1 MKTWIAVSVVLLGL
15 SGWGSIARAQGDYD
29 PETYDPEVDSEP
41 ATSAATTVGPHR
53 RTEWLYLEAEG
64 GLQSINLQTFTADSH
79 TFTAGLVPTRATGPS
94 VDVGA
99 GFRIFFFTIGSKAR
113 VGLVDEWDMWSLDG
127 ELGFR
132 FPLDRVEPHLSL
144 YGGYT
149 TLGNLQSAI
158 EGLGRGLDVDGANVG
173 AQLGIDYYLTP
184 WFTLGL
190 NVGGDLLFM
199 SRRGIAVRDLLTAKP
214 VNTLNEAQAR
224 VLEGDGSSMGTA
236 WNFGGSVGLHF

>member
-1 MKTWIAVSVVLLGL
+1 MKTWIAVSVVLGTLW
-15 SGWGSIARAQGDYD
+15 SGSIARADDYD
-29 PETYDPEVDSEP
+29 PDYDEP
-41 ATSAATTVGPHR
+41 TSTMTTLSPHR
-53 RTEWLYLEAEG
+53 RQEWIYLDAEG
-64 GLQSINLQTFTADSH
+64 GLQSINLQTFTADAQ
-79 TFTAGLVPTRATGPS
+79 TFTAGLVPTRVTGPS
-94 VDVGA
+94 VDIGA
-99 GFRIFFFTIGSKAR
+99 GFRLFFFTIGAKAR
-113 VGLVDEWDMWSLDG
+113 VGLFNEWDMWSLDG

-173 AQLGIDYYLTP
+173 AQFGIDYYLTP
-184 WFTLGL
+184 WFTFGL

-199 SRRGIAVRDLLTAKP
+199 SRKGIAVRDLLTAKP

-236 WNFGGSVGLHF
+236 FNFGGSVGLHF